1 MATPWL
7 AAYARTAGRAQR
19 AFEDKGGA
27 QVRMIDEAGPLRGL
41 ADVMADLQA
50 RYSEG
55 FTDQANFELQQAFG
69 SDEAVR
75 LISALW
81 GQEAAIRAN
90 AGALAD
96 ADALQERFP
105 AISAAATEVLATTST
120 VLAQITASLAALDYA
135 DEGARFVASIAEGIG
150 LVAHWFH
157 LKGRVAILETRQ
169 DIQSKPHEDTLDR
182 IDRKLERIERKLDGK
197 VDN

>member
-1 MATPWL
+1 MLSPTP
-7 AAYARTAGRAQR
+7 R
-19 AFEDKGGA
+19 
-27 QVRMIDEAGPLRGL
+27 LR
-41 ADVMADLQA
+41 
-50 RYSEG
+50 
-55 FTDQANFELQQAFG
+55 
-69 SDEAVR
+69 R
-75 LISALW
+75 LKSP
-81 GQEAAIRAN
+81 E
-90 AGALAD
+90 
-96 ADALQERFP
+96 
-105 AISAAATEVLATTST
+105 TEVLAATSS
-120 VLAQITASLAALDYA
+120 VIAQITASLAALDYA